1 LRAAGSHF
9 EPAANMVQWGQSSIT
24 VERREPDVTSP
35 LQPELNRDYILEVLD
50 KLLNTPSPSGY
61 CMQIM
66 KLAAEEAGNLG
77 YPVEMT
83 PKGNGMITIPGR
95 ESSHNTGAVA
105 LSAHVDTLG
114 AMVRSIK
121 PNGMIRF
128 TPIGGYAMH
137 TVEGEYC
144 LIHTRDGRRYEGT
157 VLSTK
162 PSVHVYPDVRDWKRE
177 EANMEIRI
185 DESVRTKED
194 TEKLGIAV
202 GDMIS
207 WDPRTRMLPNG
218 WIKSRH
224 LDDKASVAAL
234 FGVLEWLRQE
244 ERAPARTVKLILST
258 YEEVGHGSSHI
269 PSDVTEMIAVDMG
282 AIGDDL
288 SATERDVSI
297 CAKDSSGPYDYEMT
311 SRLIELAKR
320 EGIPHAVDIYPQYAS
335 DASAALHGGSNIRA
349 ALIGPGV
356 HASHGMERT
365 HADAVVNTAALVL
378 AYIL

>member
-1 LRAAGSHF
+1 MT
-9 EPAANMVQWGQSSIT
+9 EPYAPKLD
-24 VERREPDVTSP
+24 REYMIRQLEAL
-35 LQPELNRDYILEVLD
+35 LQI
-50 KLLNTPSPSGY
+50 PSPSGF
-61 CMQIM
+61 CMDIM
-66 KLAAEEAGNLG
+66 EYVKEEVSKLGFACEI
-77 YPVEMT
+77 T
-83 PKGNGMITIPGR
+83 PKGNAVITVAGR
-95 ESSHNTGAVA
+95 EFGRVIGLT
-105 LSAHVDTLG
+105 AHVDTLG

-121 PNGMIRF
+121 PSGMIRF

-144 LIHTRDGRRYEGT
+144 LIHTRDGRKYEGT

-162 PSVHVYPDVRDWKRE
+162 ASVHVYSDARDWKRE

-185 DESVRTKED
+185 DEDMNTKTD
-194 TEKLGIAV
+194 VEKLGIAV
-202 GDMIS
+202 GDFIS
-207 WDPRTRMLPNG
+207 WDPRTRILPSG

-234 FGVLEWLRQE
+234 FGVLEWLKRSGE
-244 ERAPARTVKLILST
+244 TPAYTLKLILST

-269 PSDVTEMIAVDMG
+269 PADITEMIAIDMG

-288 SATERDVSI
+288 SATEKDVSI
-297 CAKDSSGPYDYEMT
+297 CAKDSSGPYDYNMT

-320 EGIPHAVDIYPQYAS
+320 ERLPYAVDIYPHYGS
-335 DASAALHGGSNIRA
+335 DASAALRGGGNIRA

-365 HADAVVNTAALVL
+365 HADAVVNTAGLLL
-378 AYIL
+378 AYVME